1 WEHVVDNETELDAS
15 DRVFEHHEDV
25 HPRLQLIADT
35 LGFDG
40 KFVWLSDMNETGTE
54 VIRQSRGE
62 NESSGLD
69 AKDNIR
75 PKRPD
80 LLGEGIDDFAKTGL
94 VLQQGRD
101 VIKEDALL
109 WEVWNL
115 ADHFLQVIHVQPRMR
130 NEE

>member
-1 WEHVVDNETELDAS
+1 MHLEG
-15 DRVFEHHEDV
+15 V
-25 HPRLQLIADT
+25 HPILQLIADT
-35 LGFDG
+35 LGFGG
-40 KFVWLSDMNETGTE
+40 KFVWLSDRNETGAE

-69 AKDNIR
+69 AKDDIR